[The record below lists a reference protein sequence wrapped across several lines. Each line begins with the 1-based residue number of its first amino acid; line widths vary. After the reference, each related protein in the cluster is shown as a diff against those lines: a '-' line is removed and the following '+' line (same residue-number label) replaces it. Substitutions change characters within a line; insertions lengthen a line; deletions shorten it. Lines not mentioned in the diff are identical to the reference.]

1 MQQLL
6 INWLKVR
13 VLPGPPSF
21 YEGLGAIGLFK
32 KKVPIHVAPANFWLS
47 TLDHRLSTQ
56 EFAPFNSAH
65 PL

>member
-1 MQQLL
+1 
-6 INWLKVR
+6 
-13 VLPGPPSF
+13 
-21 YEGLGAIGLFK
+21 
-32 KKVPIHVAPANFWLS
+32 VAPANFWLS